1 MNAPIQPSPS
11 VSSIPTHYMWEDL
24 QKTLRLS
31 SPAPHEGT
39 TSRPKKD
46 ASGETLSISELMQR
60 RCKDGERTSHL
71 LRLAGALF
79 AKGFSLDDCI
89 GMCGQ
94 WNAQNVEPL
103 PIEKIETTCASLQLT
118 DLRNHPDRNSVK
130 TAPTA
135 RPFFDLADGRIDQF
149 LSTRPPDRRW
159 LLKDLLTLGKSAAI
173 IAPGGSSKSQ
183 WLLQLAV
190 GVATGIPVA
199 DHWEI
204 GETGSVLM
212 FCAEDDNDEIHRRL
226 DRIGHHLQMSGK
238 YAELNGVEHR
248 LFVFSTIGREMLLT
262 KRSLIGEVLTTEV
275 VDNIANLAAKLPDLK
290 LIILDPAAR
299 FRGGEENSNE
309 DATRF
314 VEALEGLGLA
324 TGATVMIAHHTNKA
338 SQSADVGPNQGAS
351 RGASGLTDGLRWQ
364 MNLSPAS
371 EPLLSRF
378 GLPTDK
384 LRQYVVAT
392 VTKTNYSAFPEP
404 VLLERLEGGYL
415 SAVSPQAAKSR
426 QDMAAI
432 MAVLAAI
439 TCHGKPITSR
449 RLEEAYAGHHKAL
462 KMPKERMRVAVH
474 MAIERGLLTGG
485 SRKALSITPSGE
497 SALQQAPV
505 SIVKDDAAAGA
516 PLISKKP
523 SRKNS

>member
-1 MNAPIQPSPS
+1 
-11 VSSIPTHYMWEDL
+11 
-24 QKTLRLS
+24 
-31 SPAPHEGT
+31 
-39 TSRPKKD
+39 
-46 ASGETLSISELMQR
+46 
-60 RCKDGERTSHL
+60 
-71 LRLAGALF
+71 
-79 AKGFSLDDCI
+79 
-89 GMCGQ
+89 
-94 WNAQNVEPL
+94 
-103 PIEKIETTCASLQLT
+103 
-118 DLRNHPDRNSVK
+118 
-130 TAPTA
+130 
-135 RPFFDLADGRIDQF
+135 
-149 LSTRPPDRRW
+149 
-159 LLKDLLTLGKSAAI
+159 
-173 IAPGGSSKSQ
+173 
-183 WLLQLAV
+183 
-190 GVATGIPVA
+190 
-199 DHWEI
+199 
-204 GETGSVLM
+204 
-212 FCAEDDNDEIHRRL
+212 
-226 DRIGHHLQMSGK
+226 
-238 YAELNGVEHR
+238 
-248 LFVFSTIGREMLLT
+248 
-262 KRSLIGEVLTTEV
+262 
-275 VDNIANLAAKLPDLK
+275 LPDLK